1 MARSATV
8 AKPVTKTT
16 GKVLPTLPETPN
28 SAEAQVAAQASTAKP
43 KAKRND
49 AWRKLPLPSDE
60 QVITVTAEKNP
71 KRGDSAVRF
80 AAYRSGMTVKEFR
93 EVYANNAKA
102 KKAEWVRGGL
112 PLANADLRWDLA
124 HNFISVK

>member
-1 MARSATV
+1 MARSQAVT
-8 AKPVTKTT
+8 KPVTKTT
-16 GKVLPTLPETPN
+16 GKVLPDV
-28 SAEAQVAAQASTAKP
+28 SAPATAPATTEQTAKP

-49 AWRKLPLPSDE
+49 AWRKIQLPSDE
-60 QVITVTAEKNP
+60 QVITVLVEKNP
-71 KRGDSAVRF
+71 KRNDSAVRF
-80 AAYRSGMTVKEFR
+80 AVYKSGMTVKELR
-93 EVYANNAKA
+93 TIYVDNAKA

>member
-1 MARSATV
+1 MAQVQTKV
-8 AKPVTKTT
+8 AKPATKTS
-16 GKVLPTLPETPN
+16 GKVLEQVTAPTAP
-28 SAEAQVAAQASTAKP
+28 ASEQTAKP

-49 AWRKLPLPSDE
+49 AWRKLPLPGDE
-60 QVITVTAEKNP
+60 QVITVLATEKNP

-80 AAYRSGMTVKEFR
+80 AVYQNGMTVKAFR
-93 EVYANNAKA
+93 AIYADNSKA

-124 HNFISVK
+124 HGFISVK